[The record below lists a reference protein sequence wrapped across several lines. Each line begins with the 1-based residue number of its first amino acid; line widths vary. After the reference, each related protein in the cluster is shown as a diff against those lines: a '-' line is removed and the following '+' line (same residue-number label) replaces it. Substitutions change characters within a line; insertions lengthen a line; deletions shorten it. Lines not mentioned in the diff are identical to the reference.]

1 MPQFTG
7 PQPGYKMDRG
17 PNRKKGPKGAMK
29 MLRKI
34 KREEAEERQK
44 QNRANKIDEV
54 MDEVIPPIQ
63 GVLDE
68 LKNS

>member
-34 KREEAEERQK
+34 KREEAEERQQQYIK
-44 QNRANKIDEV
+44 N
-54 MDEVIPPIQ
+54 
-63 GVLDE
+63 
-68 LKNS
+68 LKNSIDTDTTAVLE